1 MFHPIAK
8 EVRELGYDKDY
19 EGLLPEDFANLTEE
33 ELQLLGG
40 DEGAGAAEGAQEEGG
55 GNGAVH
61 DGAFRF
67 VPSWLVEHE
76 ELQDGTCQQYI
87 RLSLFRQGTPGG
99 REYYKVGRGR
109 RE

>member
-40 DEGAGAAEGAQEEGG
+40 DETHSHLIKGLDLALLEKKRKELERQKELKKKEEET
-55 GNGAVH
+55 ALYMMV
-61 DGAFRF
+61 
-67 VPSWLVEHE
+67 
-76 ELQDGTCQQYI
+76 
-87 RLSLFRQGTPGG
+87 LSGSFLHG
-99 REYYKVGRGR
+99 
-109 RE
+109 

>member
-40 DEGAGAAEGAQEEGG
+40 DETHSHLIKGLDLALLEKKRKELERQKELKKKEEET
-55 GNGAVH
+55 ALYMMV
-61 DGAFRF
+61 
-67 VPSWLVEHE
+67 
-76 ELQDGTCQQYI
+76 
-87 RLSLFRQGTPGG
+87 LSISFLHG
-99 REYYKVGRGR
+99 
-109 RE
+109 

>member
-40 DEGAGAAEGAQEEGG
+40 DETHSHLIKGLDLALLEKKRKELERQKELKKKEEET
-55 GNGAVH
+55 ALYMMV
-61 DGAFRF
+61 
-67 VPSWLVEHE
+67 
-76 ELQDGTCQQYI
+76 
-87 RLSLFRQGTPGG
+87 LSASFLHG
-99 REYYKVGRGR
+99 
-109 RE
+109 

>member
-40 DEGAGAAEGAQEEGG
+40 DETHSHLIKGLDLALLEKKRKELERQKELKKKEAETALYMM
-55 GNGAVH
+55 V
-61 DGAFRF
+61 
-67 VPSWLVEHE
+67 
-76 ELQDGTCQQYI
+76 
-87 RLSLFRQGTPGG
+87 LSVSFLHG
-99 REYYKVGRGR
+99 
-109 RE
+109 

>member
-40 DEGAGAAEGAQEEGG
+40 DETHSHLIKGLDLALLEKKRKELERQKELKKKEEET
-55 GNGAVH
+55 ALYMMV
-61 DGAFRF
+61 
-67 VPSWLVEHE
+67 
-76 ELQDGTCQQYI
+76 
-87 RLSLFRQGTPGG
+87 LSVSFLHG
-99 REYYKVGRGR
+99 
-109 RE
+109 

>member
-40 DEGAGAAEGAQEEGG
+40 DETHSHLIKGLDLALLEKKRKELERQKELKKKEEET
-55 GNGAVH
+55 ARYMLVRSV
-61 DGAFRF
+61 AF
-67 VPSWLVEHE
+67 LH
-76 ELQDGTCQQYI
+76 G
-87 RLSLFRQGTPGG
+87 
-99 REYYKVGRGR
+99 
-109 RE
+109 

>member
-40 DEGAGAAEGAQEEGG
+40 DETHSHLIKGLDLALLEKKRKELGRQKELKKKEEET
-55 GNGAVH
+55 ALYMMV
-61 DGAFRF
+61 
-67 VPSWLVEHE
+67 
-76 ELQDGTCQQYI
+76 
-87 RLSLFRQGTPGG
+87 LSVSFLHG
-99 REYYKVGRGR
+99 
-109 RE
+109 